1 MKKVL
6 MFALAVWISVAFVT
20 TVFAQAP
27 AEKPAPEKM
36 MMEKK
41 EMKTPKMMSFSGE
54 VTNMDMMAKMMTVK
68 GKKGEMTFDMTGAK
82 MKGEM
87 KAGDKVTVKY
97 MEKEGKMMA
106 SSVMMAGGKKM
117 EMKDMK
123 HEMKMEQPA
132 PMK

>member
-20 TVFAQAP
+20 AVFAQAP

-36 MMEKK
+36 MEKK
-41 EMKTPKMMSFSGE
+41 EMKPKMMSFSGE

-123 HEMKMEQPA
+123 HDMKMEQPA

>member
-20 TVFAQAP
+20 AVFAQTP

-41 EMKTPKMMSFSGE
+41 EMKAPKMMSFSGE

-123 HEMKMEQPA
+123 HDMKMEQPA

>member
-36 MMEKK
+36 MMEKQ
-41 EMKTPKMMSFSGE
+41 EMKPKMMRFRGE
-54 VTNMDMMAKMMTVK
+54 VTKMDMAAKMMTVK
-68 GKKGEMTFDMTGAK
+68 GKKGDMTFDVSGAK

-87 KAGDKVTVKY
+87 KAGDKVHVKY

-106 SSVMMAGGKKM
+106 SSVWMAGGKKM
-117 EMKDMK
+117 EKK
-123 HEMKMEQPA
+123 EMPKEMEQPA

>member
-41 EMKTPKMMSFSGE
+41 EMKSKMMSFSGE

-106 SSVMMAGGKKM
+106 SSAMMAGGKKM

>member
-20 TVFAQAP
+20 AVFAQAP

-123 HEMKMEQPA
+123 HDMKMEQPA